1 MNVVESI
8 FGAVQLIVFV
18 VVMLACCLAG
28 LTDKG
33 DR

>member
-1 MNVVESI
+1 MILESI
-8 FGAVQLIVFV
+8 LGAVQLIVFV
-18 VVMLACCLAG
+18 IVMVACCLAG

>member
-1 MNVVESI
+1 MILESI
-8 FGAVQLIVFV
+8 VGAVQLIAFV
-18 VVMLACCLAG
+18 TLMLACCLAG